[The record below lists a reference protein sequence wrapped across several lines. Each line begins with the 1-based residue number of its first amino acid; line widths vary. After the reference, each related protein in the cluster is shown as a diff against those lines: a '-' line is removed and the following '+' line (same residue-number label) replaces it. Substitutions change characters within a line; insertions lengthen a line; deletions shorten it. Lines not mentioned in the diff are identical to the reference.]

1 MRTFTALLLAGV
13 IALAACSPTG
23 APAPSGVP
31 AQPSSEPS
39 ATVESASP
47 APSPSD
53 AAAAASPS
61 AASVV
66 ATTDELQLLSRV
78 RLDLQSRCT
87 PLRTDLADKAVAAVE
102 CAPASDV
109 VGHATLYL
117 FDTQKDLLG
126 TYEARLATN
135 DVPMRTNGG
144 RCEAGRASE
153 GGYVPGDGHEGV
165 VVVER
170 GGCYLDAGGNAHYAA
185 TVPPFVLIEVEG
197 KVGDVEAVERWA
209 WLGNQDQ
216 PGGPTVWRDN
226 GPVSP
231 EK

>member
-1 MRTFTALLLAGV
+1 MRTITAITLAGV
-13 IALAACSPTG
+13 LGLGACSPTG
-23 APAPSGVP
+23 APAASVGI
-31 AQPSSEPS
+31 AQPSTAP
-39 ATVESASP
+39 AAPAESPSP
-47 APSPSD
+47 AALPS

-66 ATTDELQLLSRV
+66 ATAEEQQLLSRV
-78 RLDLQSRCT
+78 RLDLQTLCT
-87 PLRTDLADKAVAAVE
+87 PLRTDLPDKAVGGVE
-102 CAPASDV
+102 CAPSSDV
-109 VGHATLYL
+109 AGRATLYL
-117 FDTQKDLLG
+117 FDTQNDLLS
-126 TYEARLATN
+126 TYEARLAAH

-144 RCEAGRASE
+144 RCEPGRASE
-153 GGYVPGDGHEGV
+153 GGYVPGDGHKGV
-165 VVVER
+165 EVVER
-170 GGCYLDAGGNAHYAA
+170 GGCYLEAGGNAHYAA